1 MSLLRQLAKLFGHH
15 QASEEP
21 ATQAGRVGFPPPS
34 RAQGAGFPPPSR
46 AQSAGFPPPGAA
58 LLAEFP
64 PPNAVP
70 NAATPPPQRPTAARR
85 QAPSDPT
92 TDTSFVPAQRTA
104 APAAGFPPV
113 ATAEP
118 VMVPAKPIT
127 IPVELVIEPAHPVT
141 APASQQFGTATPD
154 ASGWYMPTYRERDI
168 SDWVPEVRRLKRSG
182 ELEAALTLATGCTD
196 AMVQA
201 AERNPANVMEHYVI
215 EVVRIQH
222 KMARYSD
229 EVNTIESWLGR
240 EIPASRD
247 DHRLDLRKRLAKARE
262 LVARSEGRDS
272 SAHHAEWK
280 RLVALQK
287 ASKQQGA
294 PASTPPARQ
303 SPRAQVIPERAA
315 ASHQPAPSRARASSS
330 RRRPSKFIPAL
341 DEFLAQPFVAADFE
355 TANRSSGVSA
365 CQIALVRVESG
376 RVVDRFN
383 TLLKPPSGFDDFEFT
398 YLHGISAHDTRTAP
412 SWPDIVPAIRGFAGD
427 ATVYAHNAPFDSRVW
442 RQLDEFFHT
451 RSLPDHFFCSYLT
464 ARRMMPGLDNYR
476 LPTVLERCA
485 PQFVLDHHKADSDA
499 EACALIVAALQS
511 NPELYARLEAHR

>member
-1 MSLLRQLAKLFGHH
+1 MSLLRQLSKLFGHH

-21 ATQAGRVGFPPPS
+21 ATQAGRAGFPPPS

-46 AQSAGFPPPGAA
+46 TQGAGFPPPGAA
-58 LLAEFP
+58 RLAEFP

-70 NAATPPPQRPTAARR
+70 GAAAQDTADPLSGQATPPPPM
-85 QAPSDPT
+85 T
-92 TDTSFVPAQRTA
+92 T
-104 APAAGFPPV
+104 
-113 ATAEP
+113 
-118 VMVPAKPIT
+118 
-127 IPVELVIEPAHPVT
+127 IEPRDAILESE
-141 APASQQFGTATPD
+141 APDPSSSLAQVDKSKPK
-154 ASGWYMPTYRERDI
+154 WVRPTYRGRSLDE
-168 SDWVPEVRRLKRSG
+168 WVPDIRRLKR
-182 ELEAALTLATGCTD
+182 ENQLADALEIATGCMESMIRAAEAGQHSPMEFCVAEV
-196 AMVQA
+196 AMVL
-201 AERNPANVMEHYVI
+201 
-215 EVVRIQH
+215 H
-222 KMARYSD
+222 KMENYTQ
-229 EVNTIESWLGR
+229 EVTILESWLT
-240 EIPASRD
+240 RD
-247 DHRLDLRKRLAKARE
+247 LPGCDPDHTVDLRKRLAKAHE
-262 LVARSEGRDS
+262 LVAKANGRDS
-272 SAHHAEWK
+272 SIYHEEWK
-280 RLVALQK
+280 QLIALQK
-287 ASKQQGA
+287 RMVQ
-294 PASTPPARQ
+294 
-303 SPRAQVIPERAA
+303 ERASSGVRVEHWPPK
-315 ASHQPAPSRARASSS
+315 SHRTSSRARAGSS

-383 TLLKPPSGFDDFEFT
+383 TLLKPPSSFDDFEFT
-398 YLHGISAHDTRTAP
+398 YLHGISARDTRTAP
-412 SWPDIVPAIRGFAGD
+412 SWPDIVPAIRAFAGD

-485 PQFVLDHHKADSDA
+485 PHFVLDHHKADSDA

>member
-1 MSLLRQLAKLFGHH
+1 
-15 QASEEP
+15 
-21 ATQAGRVGFPPPS
+21 
-34 RAQGAGFPPPSR
+34 
-46 AQSAGFPPPGAA
+46 
-58 LLAEFP
+58 
-64 PPNAVP
+64 
-70 NAATPPPQRPTAARR
+70 
-85 QAPSDPT
+85 
-92 TDTSFVPAQRTA
+92 
-104 APAAGFPPV
+104 
-113 ATAEP
+113 
-118 VMVPAKPIT
+118 
-127 IPVELVIEPAHPVT
+127 
-141 APASQQFGTATPD
+141 
-154 ASGWYMPTYRERDI
+154 
-168 SDWVPEVRRLKRSG
+168 
-182 ELEAALTLATGCTD
+182 
-196 AMVQA
+196 MVQ
-201 AERNPANVMEHYVI
+201 
-215 EVVRIQH
+215 
-222 KMARYSD
+222 
-229 EVNTIESWLGR
+229 
-240 EIPASRD
+240 
-247 DHRLDLRKRLAKARE
+247 
-262 LVARSEGRDS
+262 
-272 SAHHAEWK
+272 
-280 RLVALQK
+280 
-287 ASKQQGA
+287 
-294 PASTPPARQ
+294 
-303 SPRAQVIPERAA
+303 ERASSGVRVEHWPPK
-315 ASHQPAPSRARASSS
+315 SHRTSSRARAGSS